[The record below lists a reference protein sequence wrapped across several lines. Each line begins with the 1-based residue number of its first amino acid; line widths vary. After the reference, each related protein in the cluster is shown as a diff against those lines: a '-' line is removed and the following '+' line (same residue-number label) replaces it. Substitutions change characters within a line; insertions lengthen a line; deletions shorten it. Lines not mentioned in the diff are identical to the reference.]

1 MTPPPDLGA
10 VVTNA
15 RDRAFAELERAGV
28 IKRAD
33 FVDANG
39 NLVYRLLGFPSG
51 AEGVRLKALFA
62 RHVQEGKADPAR

>member
-1 MTPPPDLGA
+1 MTPPPDFGT

-15 RDRAFAELERAGV
+15 RDWRDELIDAGV
-28 IKRAD
+28 LVPAD
-33 FVDANG
+33 AVDANG